1 MSMALY
7 ILQILRTDLMVVF
20 SWGFHAPRAIN
31 DGLSFL
37 VAGYKFN
44 GKIIVKYDDGADLFN
59 VRFEGKPYIAPIEGI
74 YIDQLVDVIDG
85 AVERTDD
92 YQERVK
98 NQYSL

>member
-7 ILQILRTDLMVVF
+7 ILQILRTNLMVVF
-20 SWGFHAPRAIN
+20 SWGFHAPRAIEN
-31 DGLSFL
+31 GLSFL
-37 VAGYKFN
+37 VSGYKFQ
-44 GKIIVKYDDGADLFN
+44 GQVSVKYDEGADLFN
-59 VRFEGKPYIAPIEGI
+59 VRFDGKPSIAPIEGI